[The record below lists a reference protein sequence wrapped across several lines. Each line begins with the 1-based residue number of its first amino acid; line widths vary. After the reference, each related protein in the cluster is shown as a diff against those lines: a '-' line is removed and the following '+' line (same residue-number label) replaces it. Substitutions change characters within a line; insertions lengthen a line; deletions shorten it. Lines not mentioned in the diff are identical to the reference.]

1 LPVAGSGSISGC
13 CSPSPISP
21 SRLCC
26 GCFLG
31 RRRSEVAKDV
41 ELLVLRHQLAVLG
54 RQQKRPA
61 LRPADRAFLVALARV
76 LPQRR
81 RHELIVTPQTFL
93 RWHRELVRRKWAQAT
108 RSPGRPPA
116 CSPVTSSP
124 SRRSRSVATRC
135 SSSSSWA
142 AATSRTCSAPT
153 PPITTASVHTADSRS
168 CRSKRPTRPVHE
180 PPARSAPRPTRRT
193 YRRALPGRGV
203 NRLFGTPQG
212 HVTGSR
218 VVMDA
223 TSFTPIAPTT
233 SRATASSSAVA
244 ADEGSAGEH
253 ALLSGLENFGS
264 RPSSA
269 CFAAKRAATRARAV
283 AGGGGREACGLW

>member
-142 AATSRTCSAPT
+142 AATSSTCSAPT

-168 CRSKRPTRPVHE
+168 CRPKRPTRPVHE
-180 PPARSAPRPTRRT
+180 PPARS
-193 YRRALPGRGV
+193 
-203 NRLFGTPQG
+203 
-212 HVTGSR
+212 S
-218 VVMDA
+218 
-223 TSFTPIAPTT
+223 
-233 SRATASSSAVA
+233 
-244 ADEGSAGEH
+244 
-253 ALLSGLENFGS
+253 
-264 RPSSA
+264 
-269 CFAAKRAATRARAV
+269 AATNSADLSTSTTGPRREPAFWNPTGARD
-283 AGGGGREACGLW
+283 RIACGDGRDLVYADRADHIARDCELVRRSGRRR